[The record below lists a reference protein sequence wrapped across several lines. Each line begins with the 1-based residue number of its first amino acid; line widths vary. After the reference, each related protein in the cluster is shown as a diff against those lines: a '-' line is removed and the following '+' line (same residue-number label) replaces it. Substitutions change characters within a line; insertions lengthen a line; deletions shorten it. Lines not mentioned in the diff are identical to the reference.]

1 MAMKRT
7 VAIVEDEPAIRDNYA
22 AAFTR
27 EGYVVRTYPN
37 RSQAMTAFAA
47 RLPDLAVIDI
57 SLEDEP
63 EGGFELCR
71 QLRALSA
78 ELPIIFLTARDSE
91 LDAVSGL
98 RLGADD
104 FLTKDLSLAHLIA
117 RVNALFRRV
126 EALRRPTEATQIIRR
141 GSLMLDSEKM
151 QVEWNGQVVL
161 LSLTEFWIVYA
172 LARHPGH
179 VKNRQ
184 QLMDAANVVLD
195 DNTITSHIKRIRRK
209 FQTIEPKFDGVQT
222 VCTGAL
228 RGLGETRVPMIANLV
243 GYWVLGLPLGFILCF
258 VLKWGV
264 HGMWIGL
271 TLSLIIISATLLA
284 RWRKDSLRMSLA
296 HSNT

>member
-1 MAMKRT
+1 MKRLI
-7 VAIVEDEPAIRDNYA
+7 AIVEDEPAIRDNYA

-27 EGYVVRTYPN
+27 EGYVVRTYGN
-37 RSQAMTAFAA
+37 RAQAMAAFAA

-117 RVNALFRRV
+117 RVNTLFRRV
-126 EALRRPTEATQIIRR
+126 DALRKPPESDEQRVRR
-141 GSLMLDSEKM
+141 GPLTLD
-151 QVEWNGQVVL
+151 VERMRAEWEGEVVL
-161 LSLTEFWIVYA
+161 LSLTEFWIVHA

-195 DNTITSHIKRIRRK
+195 DNTITSHVKRIRRK
-209 FQTIEPKFDGVQT
+209 FQNIAPAFDALQT
-222 VCTGAL
+222 VYG
-228 RGLGETRVPMIANLV
+228 M
-243 GYWVLGLPLGFILCF
+243 GYRWVE
-258 VLKWGV
+258 
-264 HGMWIGL
+264 
-271 TLSLIIISATLLA
+271 
-284 RWRKDSLRMSLA
+284 
-296 HSNT
+296 